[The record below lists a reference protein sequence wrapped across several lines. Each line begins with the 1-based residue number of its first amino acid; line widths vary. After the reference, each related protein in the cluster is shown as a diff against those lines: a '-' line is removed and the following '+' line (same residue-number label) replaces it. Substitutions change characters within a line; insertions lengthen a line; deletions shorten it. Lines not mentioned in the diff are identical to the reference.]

1 MSAAQTVFVAV
12 SGGVDSA
19 ATAALLCQQGYHCSG
34 VFMITHDGGQTAQ
47 ADAEQVCRTLG
58 IELHVLDFRREFDE
72 IIGYFTS
79 EYRQARTPNPCVL
92 CNRLMKFGR
101 LWQFAASQGA
111 DFIATGH
118 YAQIRRINGTPGLYQ
133 AQDASKDQSYVLS
146 MIRRDTLNHILLP
159 MAELTKDKTR
169 QLAAQFGLHIHSK
182 ADSQEICFIPDND
195 YAGLLRRLCPDIQ
208 RPGDVVD
215 KNGTLLGRHE
225 GIFQYTIGQRRGLRI
240 AMGEPVY
247 VVGLDSQTNT
257 VILGPREEL
266 LSTGLT
272 AAPMNWL
279 IDIPLNPFKAMVKI
293 RYNHQGSP
301 ATVYP
306 ETDSV
311 RIVFDHPVSAVTP
324 GQAAVIYIP
333 TELGMQVAGGAWINN
348 AFRE

>member
-1 MSAAQTVFVAV
+1 MTAAQKVFVAV

-19 ATAALLCQQGYHCSG
+19 ATAALLCRQSFQCSG
-34 VFMITHDGGQTAQ
+34 VFMITHDAGQVAQ

-72 IIGYFTS
+72 IIAYFTS

-101 LWQFAASQGA
+101 LWQFAASHGA

-118 YAQIRRINGTPGLYQ
+118 YAQIRRVNGTNCLFQ
-133 AQDASKDQSYVLS
+133 AQDAGKDQSYVLS
-146 MIRRDTLNHILLP
+146 MISRDSLNHILLP
-159 MAELTKDKTR
+159 MADLTKDKTR
-169 QLAAQFGLHIHSK
+169 LLAAQFGLHIHSK
-182 ADSQEICFIPDND
+182 ADSQEICFIPDNN
-195 YAGLLRRLCPDIQ
+195 YAGLLRRLCPEIN

-215 KNGTLLGRHE
+215 KNGTILGHHE

-247 VVGLDSQTNT
+247 VVGLDSRTNT
-257 VILGPREEL
+257 VILGPREDL
-266 LSTGLT
+266 LSTSLI
-272 AAPMNWL
+272 AAHMNWL
-279 IDIPLNPFKAMVKI
+279 IDIPQTPFKATVKI
-293 RYNHQGSP
+293 RYNHKGSP

-311 RIVFDHPVSAVTP
+311 RIVFDQPVSAVTP

-333 TELGMQVAGGAWINN
+333 TESGMQVAGGAWIDK